1 VRPRRWIG
9 STPPSPAPRPPGYC
23 CSCKLNRST
32 PPGFIEIRER
42 IVGLV
47 AEFGRP
53 VLLTHGDEHNYEF
66 EGGYAGM
73 PNLTRLETF
82 GDTTT
87 EWLRVHV
94 DPRSGTV
101 FSWQP
106 RSVS

>member
-1 VRPRRWIG
+1 
-9 STPPSPAPRPPGYC
+9 
-23 CSCKLNRST
+23 
-32 PPGFIEIRER
+32 
-42 IVGLV
+42 VGLV